1 MNDKQ
6 YKRLAPFLIDKRARQ
21 RLILFLIAD
30 GFTVIELVAMRV
42 GEFHALKLP
51 IEMQVCR
58 DEVLDRRSSGP
69 AFVYPGGA
77 PLPYTA
83 YYRLL
88 RRTAEKVLGQPM
100 SQEMFRAY
108 IQSAKK
114 GAR

>member
-1 MNDKQ
+1 MNEKQ
-6 YKRLAPFLIDKRARQ
+6 YKRLKPFLIDKRARQ

-30 GFTVIELVAMRV
+30 GFTVGELVAMRV
-42 GEFHALKLP
+42 GEFYALKLP
-51 IEMQVCR
+51 VEMQVCR
-58 DEVLDRRSSGP
+58 DEVLNRRSSGT
-69 AFVYPGGA
+69 AFIYPGGA

-88 RRTAEKVLGQPM
+88 RKTAEKVLGRPM
-100 SQEMFRAY
+100 SQEMFRTY